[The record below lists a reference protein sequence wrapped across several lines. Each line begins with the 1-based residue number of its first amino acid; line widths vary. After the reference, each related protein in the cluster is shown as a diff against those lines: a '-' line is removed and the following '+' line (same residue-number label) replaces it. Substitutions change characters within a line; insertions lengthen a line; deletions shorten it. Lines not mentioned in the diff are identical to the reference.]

1 MKKLLCLML
10 FAFSF
15 WIAKPVVAAGPML
28 KFVPSSGSYTNGND
42 FTITIGID
50 SGTEKVQAVD
60 VWTTFD
66 TAKLEVVSVIKAIN
80 PAFDFNM
87 GAANIDEAGGK
98 FDITF
103 SPSAGGATFEAKAVS
118 GDLAV
123 VTFKA
128 KATGTANVNF
138 TCAAGSTI
146 DSNIFNISTND
157 VIDCTSNL
165 NGSYT
170 ITDGGTSN
178 PDPTATPTTSSN
190 TSNPTAV
197 PTQASELPQTGRVET
212 TVGLMIFGIVSVLSS
227 LALKFL

>member
-1 MKKLLCLML
+1 MKKIFCLLLV
-10 FAFSF
+10 FFSF
-15 WIAKPVVAAGPML
+15 WIARPVMAAGPML
-28 KFVPSSGSYTNGND
+28 KFVPSSGSYTNGSN
-42 FTITIGID
+42 FTVTIGVD

-60 VWTTFD
+60 VWATFD
-66 TAKLEVVSVIKAIN
+66 TTRLEVVSVVKATN
-80 PAFDFNM
+80 PAFGFNM

-103 SPSAGGATFEAKAVS
+103 NPSADGATFEATAVS

-146 DSNIFNISTND
+146 DSNILNISTND
-157 VIDCTSNL
+157 VIECASNI

-170 ITDGGTSN
+170 ITDGGTAN
-178 PDPTATPTTSSN
+178 PDPTAVPTASPN
-190 TSNPTAV
+190 NPTAT
-197 PTQASELPQTGRVET
+197 PTSTNELPKTGTVET
-212 TVGLMIFGIVSVLSS
+212 TIALMVFGFVSLLSS